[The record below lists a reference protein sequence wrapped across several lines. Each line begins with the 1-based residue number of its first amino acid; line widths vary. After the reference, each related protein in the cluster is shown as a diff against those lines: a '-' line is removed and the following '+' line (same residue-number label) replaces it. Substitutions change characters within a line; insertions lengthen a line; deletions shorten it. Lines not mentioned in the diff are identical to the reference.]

1 MGALVDEV
9 RQSNQHERKTLKK
22 GMHIGGKERRIN
34 VPQAED
40 SDAYVVVGPLF
51 EVPALIGRV
60 NVAFWMRRRYLNTQS
75 GRFQT
80 QSV

>member
-9 RQSNQHERKTLKK
+9 RQSNQHEGKTLKK

-40 SDAYVVVGPLF
+40 SDAYVVVV
-51 EVPALIGRV
+51 VPALIGLV
-60 NVAFWMRRRYLNTQS
+60 NVAFWMRRRYFNTQS